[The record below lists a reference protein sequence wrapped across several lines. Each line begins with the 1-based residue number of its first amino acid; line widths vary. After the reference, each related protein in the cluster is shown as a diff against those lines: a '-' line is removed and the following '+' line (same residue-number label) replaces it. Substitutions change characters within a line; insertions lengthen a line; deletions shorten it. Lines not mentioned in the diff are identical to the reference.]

1 MFFFFQEKDC
11 IRVAHYVLEFRR
23 VLFRSVNKPQSACA
37 RFVGGGKAGCPSYP
51 LGIASR
57 RVATASAAC
66 CPNCAMKP
74 SSWPS
79 ATSAWRP
86 AAMSAQPM
94 QAASCS
100 ALSLAA
106 SGSLVFMGNLQC
118 GKPRPEEGRVGKE
131 WVSTGR
137 DRGGTH

>member
-37 RFVGGGKAGCPSYP
+37 RFVGGGKAGCPGYP

-94 QAASCS
+94 QAERKR
-100 ALSLAA
+100 
-106 SGSLVFMGNLQC
+106 VV
-118 GKPRPEEGRVGKE
+118 EGRG
-131 WVSTGR
+131 VSVRVSLGGR
-137 DRGGTH
+137 RIIKKKKKNSNQ

>member
-94 QAASCS
+94 QDRKS
-100 ALSLAA
+100 
-106 SGSLVFMGNLQC
+106 VVE
-118 GKPRPEEGRVGKE
+118 GKSVSVRVDHGGRRIIKKKQ
-131 WVSTGR
+131 
-137 DRGGTH
+137 THQNTYTAEKNI